1 MKAPDELDTTRLIL
15 RRPVMSD
22 AEAIFASYASDPE
35 VTHFLGWPRHESVRD
50 TQAFLRFS
58 DAEWARWPAGPFLIL
73 RRSDQ
78 RLIGSTGLGFQ
89 SRDAAVTGY
98 VLARDVWG
106 QGYATEAL
114 AAMVDLAR
122 SLGVT
127 RLLALCH
134 ADHGP
139 SQHVLEKCGF
149 REAGSRPVEFPNLA
163 AGRQQPA
170 LCYALTIEASE
181 GSARPSAGR

>member
-1 MKAPDELDTTRLIL
+1 
-15 RRPVMSD
+15 
-22 AEAIFASYASDPE
+22 
-35 VTHFLGWPRHESVRD
+35 
-50 TQAFLRFS
+50 
-58 DAEWARWPAGPFLIL
+58 
-73 RRSDQ
+73 
-78 RLIGSTGLGFQ
+78 LIGSTGLGFQ

-134 ADHGP
+134 ADHRS

-149 REAGSRPVEFPNLA
+149 REEGSRPVEFPNLA
-163 AGRQQPA
+163 AGQQQPA
-170 LCYALTIEASE
+170 LCYALAIEASE
-181 GSARPSAGR
+181 GSTRASAGR